1 MSSFSIFVN
10 LLLTVKSILI
20 GLVIILIYLKHIDKP
35 NANIEMC
42 KDITE
47 FIFKFLMALLLIYV
61 FNPNNSK
68 LNLIDKRI
76 CTVLFMFGF
85 IVIILDEKW
94 ELFLNHIKTLLNYI
108 RFRWAK
114 YPAEVLP
121 IIPTSVCGLY
131 IYVPLLVV

>member
-108 RFRWAK
+108 RFR
-114 YPAEVLP
+114 
-121 IIPTSVCGLY
+121 
-131 IYVPLLVV
+131 